1 MKNVEIIKKLED
13 QINYLTKQQYIYN
26 EMLNKVEDGI
36 YITDYVGT
44 TLFVNDAFLKLSGL
58 SRDNIIGKTVYNLKK
73 NNILPNSCCAKVIES
88 RNTVFTINNYT
99 EGQKCLVSGSPIFND
114 EGKLVRTIAVIRDVS
129 ELDSLMKTVAIK
141 EDQIIDRAKYTVK
154 QIDNKIDTYISSN
167 LYMKEIYNNV
177 KKISQFDSTILILG
191 ETGVGKDFLAEYI
204 YKVYRNKNK
213 GKFVKINC
221 GAIPENLLESEFF
234 GYEEGAFSGALKGGK
249 KGLFEV
255 AENGIV
261 YLDEIGDMPYSL
273 QVKLLSVINDKVF
286 YRVGGVNSVPFK
298 AKIVAA
304 TNANLIKLVADK
316 KFRLDLYYRLN
327 VVNFTIPPLRN
338 RTEDILPLAREFL
351 QHYNNKYSKNTFF
364 SPECLEKFIAY
375 DWPGNIREMKN
386 IIERLVLMTDTP
398 CITLQSFK
406 EQLILGQNELHSYN
420 KSNELNSVK
429 IKKSLKDRMNEFEKN
444 EIINTLSLT
453 KTLKEAANLLKIDV
467 STLVRKKQKYR
478 IK

>member
-13 QINYLTKQQYIYN
+13 QINYLTKQQYIHN

-36 YITDYVGT
+36 YITDQLGT
-44 TLFVNDAFLKLSGL
+44 TLFVNDAFVKLSGL
-58 SRDNIIGKTVYNLKK
+58 SRDVIIGKTVYNLKE
-73 NNILPNSCCAKVIES
+73 NSILPNSCCAKVIES

-114 EGKLVRTIAVIRDVS
+114 EGRLVRTIAVIRDVS

-141 EDQIIDRAKYTVK
+141 EDQIVDRAKYTVK

-204 YKVYRNKNK
+204 YKVYKNKNK

-255 AENGIV
+255 ADNGIV

-273 QVKLLSVINDKVF
+273 QVKLLSVINDKIF
-286 YRVGGVNSVPFK
+286 YRVGGVNPVPFR

-304 TNANLIKLVADK
+304 TNANLIKLVGDK

-386 IIERLVLMTDTP
+386 IIERLVLMTDDP
-398 CITLQSFK
+398 CISLQSFK

-420 KSNELNSVK
+420 NFSEISSLKM
-429 IKKSLKDRMNEFEKN
+429 KKSLKDRVNEFEKN
-444 EIINTLSLT
+444 EIINTLSSV

-467 STLVRKKQKYR
+467 STLVRKKQKYK
-478 IK
+478 I